1 MKEFF
6 LSEGGSNHYHSCEL
20 STCKLDLDICWDFIN
35 MKDIDKVYMC
45 TMSYY
50 KPGSVVVQRAHDP
63 IEQHANKTCTVLG
76 PVLGHF
82 LFNVYFSRHK

>member
-1 MKEFF
+1 
-6 LSEGGSNHYHSCEL
+6 
-20 STCKLDLDICWDFIN
+20 